1 MQLQPADI
9 FLSRGTGLA
18 SGVIRF
24 FTRRI
29 GERLSKASHTGVVVA
44 GGSLERARVVEA
56 LVRVGEHPLSRYDKK
71 AGTQVAIYR
80 PLRLDAAQRAAVVAK
95 TREYVGREYG
105 YFQLVGHFLDWFLQ
119 GAYVFRR
126 LTGSDDYPICSW
138 VVAHAFAVVGVTFG
152 VEPGAAQPD
161 DIHDYVSTHPDQFER
176 IREFA
181 PL

>member
-1 MQLQPADI
+1 MRRSGGRGGTRRAWGGRTLASSPGAWDHGGRVAVQLQPADI

-18 SGVIRF
+18 SG
-24 FTRRI
+24 
-29 GERLSKASHTGVVVA
+29 GH
-44 GGSLERARVVEA
+44 A
-56 LVRVGEHPLSRYDKK
+56 LP
-71 AGTQVAIYR
+71 IYR

-95 TREYVGREYG
+95 AREYLGREYG

-119 GAYVFRR
+119 GPYVFRR

-161 DIHDYVSTHPDQFER
+161 DIHDYVSTHPDPFER